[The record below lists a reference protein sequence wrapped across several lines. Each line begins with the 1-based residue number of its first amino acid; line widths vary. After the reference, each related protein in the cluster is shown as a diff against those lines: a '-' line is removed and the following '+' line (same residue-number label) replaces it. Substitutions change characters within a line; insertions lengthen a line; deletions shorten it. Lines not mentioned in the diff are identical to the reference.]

1 LYNDI
6 IIFLLASLN
15 GALYKLRGDTIREL
29 LALLEDLDLLQEPL
43 SKLPGVIEV
52 LLVLFGKLEADL
64 AL

>member
-1 LYNDI
+1 
-6 IIFLLASLN
+6 
-15 GALYKLRGDTIREL
+15 LYKLRGDTVREL

-43 SKLPGVIEV
+43 AKLPGVIEV

>member
-43 SKLPGVIEV
+43 AKLPGVIEV

>member
-1 LYNDI
+1 
-6 IIFLLASLN
+6 
-15 GALYKLRGDTIREL
+15 LYKLRGDTIRQL

-52 LLVLFGKLEADL
+52 LLVLFGEFVADL